1 MLSDDRKN
9 LQIHANEAGSFWILV
24 LALGASSGTVGP
36 FNGLQ
41 LHLIDSVFSS
51 FSSSTY
57 AGALQEGLKL
67 SPASWE
73 FAIQLWV
80 WDSTSRVPLAR
91 LILSHYGLCGAKLRF
106 TLRHVLNGHDSSHQA
121 AVPRHLRHL
130 FTIQPLLNTAHDCHA
145 PYNWLICHPLAL
157 LCRLLLW

>member
-9 LQIHANEAGSFWILV
+9 LQINANEAGSFWILV
-24 LALGASSGTVGP
+24 LALGASSGTVGA

-51 FSSSTY
+51 FPSSTY

-73 FAIQLWV
+73 FAIQL
-80 WDSTSRVPLAR
+80 
-91 LILSHYGLCGAKLRF
+91 
-106 TLRHVLNGHDSSHQA
+106 
-121 AVPRHLRHL
+121 
-130 FTIQPLLNTAHDCHA
+130 
-145 PYNWLICHPLAL
+145 
-157 LCRLLLW
+157 